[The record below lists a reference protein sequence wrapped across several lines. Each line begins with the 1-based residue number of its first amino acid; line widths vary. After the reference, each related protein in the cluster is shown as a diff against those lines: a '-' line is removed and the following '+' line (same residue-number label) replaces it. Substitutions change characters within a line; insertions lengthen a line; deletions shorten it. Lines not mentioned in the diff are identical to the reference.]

1 MKKFLIQTLT
11 VNDDDLNCKDLS
23 KEIETID
30 LGTLGFVSSDLD
42 KFQSIIYSGSRG
54 MKVLKHP
61 IIPPGT
67 IVKRGHKK

>member
-1 MKKFLIQTLT
+1 MKKYTIQTLT

-23 KEIETID
+23 KEIDTINI
-30 LGTLGFVSSDLD
+30 GTLAFVSSDLD
-42 KFQSIIYSGSRG
+42 KFQSIIYVGARG

-67 IVKRGHKK
+67 IVKRGRKK

>member
-42 KFQSIIYSGSRG
+42 KFQSIIYVGARG
-54 MKVLKHP
+54 IKVLKHP
-61 IIPPGT
+61 IIPSGT
-67 IVKRGHKK
+67 IIKKGHNK